1 MQVYKLNTMTFL
13 EDFKPTHLKLTVESP
28 TFWRVTF
35 NNPPINVIGT
45 EMMRDIKELLTEL
58 ENNDT
63 VNVVVFN
70 SADPDFYIAHYDVEI
85 DGEASEALPGT
96 TGYTSWVD
104 ITVRISKL
112 NAVTIAAI
120 RGITRGAGSEL
131 VLAMDMRFASL
142 EKAKLAQVEIAL
154 SAVTGGGASGRLP
167 SLVGRGRTMEILL
180 GAEDFDAA
188 LAEKYGY
195 VNRAI
200 PDAEFEDFVTNF
212 ARRVSGWDHQ
222 AIVEVKEFIN
232 KYTRLPDA
240 EYPLH
245 SDAYWV
251 GVSRPGV
258 GDRVSRLIEAGMQK
272 RSPLEYNL
280 AGDIARIAQQ

>member
-1 MQVYKLNTMTFL
+1 MSFL
-13 EDFKPTHLKLTVESP
+13 YDFKPTQLKLTAESP

-35 NNPPINVIGT
+35 DNPPINVIGL
-45 EMMRDIKELLTEL
+45 EMMRELKELLTEL
-58 ENNDT
+58 EHNDT
-63 VNVVVFN
+63 VNVVVFD
-70 SADPDFYIAHYDVEI
+70 SADPDFYIAHYDVEV
-85 DGEASEALPGT
+85 DNDAAEALPGT
-96 TGYTSWVD
+96 PGYTAWVD

-112 NAVTIAAI
+112 YAVTIAAI
-120 RGITRGAGSEL
+120 RGIARGAGSEL

-154 SAVTGGGASGRLP
+154 KAVTGGGASGRLP

-180 GAEDFDAA
+180 GGEDFDGA
-188 LAEKYGY
+188 LAERYGY

-200 PDAEFEDFVTNF
+200 PDAEFEDFVTAF

-222 AIVEVKEFIN
+222 AIVEVKAFID

-245 SDAYWV
+245 SDAYWA
-251 GVSRPGV
+251 GVSRPEV
-258 GDRVSRLIEAGMQK
+258 GGIVGRLLENGMQQ
-272 RSPLEYNL
+272 RGPLEYNL
-280 AGDIARIAQQ
+280 GRDIATIAQSQA

>member
-1 MQVYKLNTMTFL
+1 MTFI
-13 EDFKPTHLKLTVESP
+13 EDFAPTHLTLTVESP

-35 NNPPINVIGT
+35 NNPPINVIGL
-45 EMMRDIKELLTEL
+45 EMMRDIKALLSEL
-58 ENNDT
+58 EHNDT
-63 VNVVVFN
+63 VNVVVFD
-70 SADPDFYIAHYDVEI
+70 SADADFYIAHYDVAV
-85 DGEASEALPGT
+85 DNALAEALPNT
-96 TGYTSWVD
+96 TGYTAWVD
-104 ITVRISKL
+104 ITVRMSKL

-131 VLAMDMRFASL
+131 VLAMDMRFASM

-180 GAEDFDAA
+180 GGEDFDGA
-188 LAEKYGY
+188 LAEKYGF

-200 PDAEFEDFVTNF
+200 PDAEFEQFVTAF
-212 ARRVSGWDHQ
+212 ATRVSGWDHL
-222 AIVEVKEFIN
+222 AIVEVKEFVN

-245 SDAYWV
+245 SDAYWGAVVRPEV
-251 GVSRPGV
+251 GATVA
-258 GDRVSRLIEAGMQK
+258 RLLENGMQQ
-272 RSPLEYNL
+272 RGPLEYNL
-280 AGDIARIAQQ
+280 ASDIAAIAQQG